1 MLHVFFDTEFTDLG
15 IGSKLISIG
24 LVTEDGDRQFY
35 AELTGTYELAEC
47 CDFVRETVLPQLE
60 GGSSV
65 RMDMPTLTHHLGV
78 WLLGLG
84 ESVQLV
90 TDSLAWDW
98 PWVQGIFWENGSWPR
113 NVLSQP
119 LILGQTEEMNEA
131 IETAFAQGLRQH
143 HALDDAKANRLAWLS
158 IQREN

>member
-24 LVTEDGDRQFY
+24 LVTEDGNCQFY

-60 GGSSV
+60 GGSV
-65 RMDMPTLTHHLGV
+65 QMDQPTLTHRLGE

-84 ESVQLV
+84 DSVQLV

-98 PWVQGIFWENGSWPR
+98 PWVQEIFWEKGSWPR

-131 IETAFAQGLRQH
+131 VEAAFAQGLLQH

-158 IQREN
+158 RQRGN

>member
-35 AELTGTYELAEC
+35 AELTGTYELSEC
-47 CDFVRETVLPQLE
+47 CDFVRKTVLPQLE

-65 RMDMPTLTHHLGV
+65 GMDMPTLTHNLGE

-84 ESVQLV
+84 ESVLLV

-98 PWVQGIFWENGSWPR
+98 PWIQEIFWEKGSWPR

-131 IETAFAQGLRQH
+131 IEAAFAQGLRQH

-158 IQREN
+158 RQKGN